1 MITLAAKVAVAF
13 ALSFGSVG
21 SGHTVKVPAARS
33 TQATSGTL
41 RAPASCTV
49 RPLAQGSGLAA
60 VCPMGAL

>member
-1 MITLAAKVAVAF
+1 MITIAAKVAVAL
-13 ALSFGSVG
+13 ALSFG

-49 RPLAQGSGLAA
+49 RPLAQGSGLVA